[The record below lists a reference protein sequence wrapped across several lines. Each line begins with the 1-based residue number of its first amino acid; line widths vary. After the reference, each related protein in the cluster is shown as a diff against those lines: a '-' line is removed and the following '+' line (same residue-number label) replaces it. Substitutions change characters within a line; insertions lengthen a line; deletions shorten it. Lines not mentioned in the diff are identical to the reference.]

1 MYEPYE
7 WLDEWRDQHGDVTR
21 EGSIFDEIKMR
32 HIEYGIFEAEERAS
46 VILNSLLQA
55 KRDIDGVKGLEVSKT
70 LTNAQSYP
78 FNNSK
83 ATVSLPALRNNN
95 GYYVVVETVSATGG
109 AVGEFIVSDK
119 LLNGFKLEYTGSASS
134 VSVRCMVIGG
144 M

>member
-1 MYEPYE
+1 MYKRTFWVDDTPIEPGT
-7 WLDEWRDQHGDVTR
+7 LIDQDHLNNM
-21 EGSIFDEIKMR
+21 EE
-32 HIEYGIFEAEERAS
+32 GIFEAHEMSMSAIMSR
-46 VILNSLLQA
+46 VQA
-55 KRDIDGVKGLEVSKT
+55 KRDIEGVKGLEVTKT
-70 LTNAQSYP
+70 LTNSQTYP

-83 ATVSLPALRNNN
+83 TTVALPALRNNN
-95 GYYVVVETVSATGG
+95 GYYVVVETVSATDG

>member
-1 MYEPYE
+1 MYNRTFWKDYIPDIEPGT
-7 WLDEWRDQHGDVTR
+7 LIDQDHLNNM
-21 EGSIFDEIKMR
+21 EE
-32 HIEYGIFEAEERAS
+32 GIFEAHEMSMSA
-46 VILNSLLQA
+46 IMSLVQA
-55 KRDIDGVKGLEVSKT
+55 KRDIEGVKGLEVTKT
-70 LTNAQSYP
+70 LTNSQTYP

-83 ATVSLPALRNNN
+83 TTVALPALRNNN

>member
-1 MYEPYE
+1 MYKRTFWVDDTPIEPGT
-7 WLDEWRDQHGDVTR
+7 LIDQDHLNNM
-21 EGSIFDEIKMR
+21 EE
-32 HIEYGIFEAEERAS
+32 GIFEAHEMSMSA
-46 VILNSLLQA
+46 IMSLVQA
-55 KRDIDGVKGLEVSKT
+55 KRDIEGVKGLEVTKT
-70 LTNAQSYP
+70 LTNSQTYP

-83 ATVSLPALRNNN
+83 TTVALPALRNNN
-95 GYYVVVETVSATGG
+95 GYYVIVEVVSASGG

>member
-1 MYEPYE
+1 MYKRTFWVDDTPIEPGT
-7 WLDEWRDQHGDVTR
+7 LIDQDHLNNM
-21 EGSIFDEIKMR
+21 EE
-32 HIEYGIFEAEERAS
+32 GIFEAHEMSMSA
-46 VILNSLLQA
+46 IMSLVQA
-55 KRDIDGVKGLEVSKT
+55 KRDIEGVKGLEVTKT
-70 LTNAQSYP
+70 LTNSQTYP

-83 ATVSLPALRNNN
+83 TTVALPALRNNN
-95 GYYVVVETVSATGG
+95 GYYVIVEVVSATGG